1 MVYFVL
7 WNISAAHI
15 FSERS
20 IYSRNRHPK
29 YVKSDSQ
36 HILAQRIEDSVVLLL
51 KIRENIVILKW
62 ETIFVNIRN
71 HIASLLTNFFLIQS
85 KVED

>member
-1 MVYFVL
+1 M
-7 WNISAAHI
+7 S
-15 FSERS
+15 S
-20 IYSRNRHPK
+20 HPK
-29 YVKSDSQ
+29 YIKSDSQ
-36 HILAQRIEDSVVLLL
+36 HVLAQRIEDSVVLLL
-51 KIRENIVILKW
+51 KIRENTVILKW

>member
-1 MVYFVL
+1 MQFT
-7 WNISAAHI
+7 NI

-20 IYSRNRHPK
+20 IYSRNRYPK

-36 HILAQRIEDSVVLLL
+36 HILAQRIEDSVVLLF

-62 ETIFVNIRN
+62 ETIFINIRN